1 MSRRTVASSPAI
13 ATRSSCQALPDGL
26 EGPEIEPVSVLGG
39 VTSGVPVSAST
50 LPSGVSVV
58 SVSVVSV
65 VCVVSVVAVDVVSV
79 DVVSVSVVSVSVV
92 SVDVVSV
99 VSVDVVSVVVV

>member
-50 LPSGVSVV
+50 LPSGVTT
-58 SVSVVSV
+58 VSV
-65 VCVVSVVAVDVVSV
+65 VCVVSVVWLVVVDDVSV
-79 DVVSVSVVSVSVV
+79 VVVTVSVVSVAVV
-92 SVDVVSV
+92 
-99 VSVDVVSVVVV
+99 